1 VIYSNLLIFL
11 TAIFLLSIDTI
22 PDVPRVSWFG
32 CLIVLVAGFG
42 GYGFLAQRLFSRRM
56 AYTSSGYFLTEKR
69 LSILALLF
77 FAAVLFV
84 GDVKYYFSVFS
95 IGGRLPVMVNIA
107 GLGLFFIFLAI
118 MWLAARKSYGV
129 VFGRV
134 YSQSS
139 FLRANITS
147 NLPIVIPW
155 IVLSFVYDVLVLLPF
170 SGLRRITESGW
181 GDMLFF
187 GLVLIFVMLFFPP
200 LVRRLWG
207 CKKLPEGPLK
217 DHLVSF
223 CARQNFKAD
232 IYIWSLFEGR
242 MLTAGVMGLVPGLR
256 YILLTPAI
264 IETMNIYELEAV
276 MAHEIG
282 HVKKKH
288 LLLYVLLIG
297 GFSAMAGLVAEPML
311 YFFLS
316 LNWVYQWMASDAM
329 APETIIALV
338 GGLPL
343 LLLLL
348 VYFRFIFGYF
358 IRNFERQADA
368 YVFKVLGSSSSLVSA
383 FEKIAGTS
391 GQSKSKPNWH
401 HFGIGERIE
410 YLQRCERERGWIR
423 QQDRKVAM
431 SLIGYILVIAAVIG
445 LVRQIPTEQLVRNY
459 EGKYIELVLMQK
471 GQNIEDK
478 ALWFRLVGDLM
489 LNKKME
495 QRALVAYEK
504 ALDIAP
510 GSPEL
515 LNNLAWLLLT
525 SEDPSLRDP
534 LRALNLSRTAATVNP
549 KPHVLDTLATAF
561 WANGLVEEAIET
573 ERQALRGDPAQAD
586 YYREQLERF
595 RNERYSNDNKSK
607 I

>member
-22 PDVPRVSWFG
+22 PDAPRVSWFEF
-32 CLIVLVAGFG
+32 LIVLIAGLG
-42 GYGFLAQRLFSRRM
+42 CYGFLARRLFGRRI

-69 LSILALLF
+69 LSILALMF
-77 FAAVLFV
+77 FGAVLFV
-84 GDVKYYFSVFS
+84 GDVKYYLSLFS
-95 IGGRLPVMVNIA
+95 IGDRLPVLVNIA
-107 GLGLFFIFLAI
+107 GLGLFFVFLAI

-129 VFGRV
+129 VFGRE
-134 YSQSS
+134 YSKSA
-139 FLRANITS
+139 FLGANFKS
-147 NLPIVIPW
+147 NLPIVLPW
-155 IVLSFVYDVLVLLPF
+155 IALSLIYDLLVLIPF
-170 SGLRRITESGW
+170 SGLQSITESGW

-187 GLVLIFVMLFFPP
+187 GLFLIFVMIFFPP
-200 LVRRLWG
+200 LVRTLWG

-223 CARQNFKAD
+223 CARQKFKAD

-297 GFSAMAGLVAEPML
+297 GFSAMAGLLAEPVL

-316 LNWVYQWMASDAM
+316 LNWVYQLMASDAM

-348 VYFRFIFGYF
+348 MYFRFVFGYF

-410 YLQRCERERGWIR
+410 YLERCEQERRWIR
-423 QQDRKVAM
+423 QQDRKVGI
-431 SLIGYILVIAAVIG
+431 SLIAYILVLASVIG
-445 LVRQIPTEQLVRNY
+445 LVRQIPTDQMIRNY

-471 GQNIEDK
+471 GQDVEDK

-504 ALDIAP
+504 ALEIAP

-525 SEDPSLRDP
+525 SEDPLLRDP

-549 KPHVLDTLATAF
+549 KSHILDTLATAF
-561 WANGLVEEAIET
+561 WANRLVEEAIDI
-573 ERQALRGDPAQAD
+573 EREALSKDPAQAA

-595 RNERYSNDNKSK
+595 RNERYSNETTSTD
-607 I
+607 

>member
-1 VIYSNLLIFL
+1 MIYSNLLIFL

-22 PDVPRVSWFG
+22 PDAPRVSWLEFF
-32 CLIVLVAGFG
+32 IVLAAGFG
-42 GYGFLAQRLFSRRM
+42 GYGFLARRLFSRGK
-56 AYTSSGYFLTEKR
+56 AYTSSGYFSTEKR
-69 LSILALLF
+69 LSILALIF
-77 FAAVLFV
+77 FGAVLFV
-84 GDVKYYFSVFS
+84 GDVKYYFSFFS
-95 IGGRLPVMVNIA
+95 MGDRLPVLVNIA
-107 GLGLFFIFLAI
+107 GLGLFFVFLAI
-118 MWLAARKSYGV
+118 MWLAARKNYGV
-129 VFGRV
+129 VFGRE
-134 YSQSS
+134 YSETT
-139 FLRANITS
+139 FLGANIKS
-147 NLPIVIPW
+147 NLPIVLPW
-155 IVLSFVYDVLVLLPF
+155 IILSLIYDLLTLVPF
-170 SGLRRITESGW
+170 SGLRSITESGW
-181 GDMLFF
+181 GDLLFF
-187 GLVLIFVMLFFPP
+187 GLFLIFIMLFFPP

-207 CKKLPEGPLK
+207 CKKLSEGPLK

-223 CARQNFKAD
+223 CARQKFRAD
-232 IYIWSLFEGR
+232 IYIWPLFEGR

-297 GFSAMAGLVAEPML
+297 GFSAMAGLLAEPVL

-316 LNWVYQWMASDAM
+316 LNWVYQLMASDAM

-343 LLLLL
+343 LLMLL

-383 FEKIAGTS
+383 FDKIAGTS

-410 YLQRCERERGWIR
+410 YLERCERERRWIG
-423 QQDRKVAM
+423 QQDRKVAL
-431 SLIGYILVIAAVIG
+431 SLIAYVLVLASVIG
-445 LVRQIPTEQLVRNY
+445 LVRQIPTEQMVRNY

-471 GQNIEDK
+471 GQDVEDK

-504 ALDIAP
+504 ALEIAP

-549 KPHVLDTLATAF
+549 KSHILDTLATAF
-561 WANGLVEEAIET
+561 WANGLIEEAIDA
-573 ERQALRGDPAQAD
+573 EREALRSDPAQAA

-595 RNERYSNDNKSK
+595 RNERYSDDTTRDN
-607 I
+607 